1 MENGTVVDVKG
12 KNNVGVET
20 KKGLKKIHE
29 VLFVPELDQNLLSIG
44 QLCNMIMFF
53 ILKAVLVQFMKK
65 EKKNWL

>member
-53 ILKAVLVQFMKK
+53 ILKAVLVQFMMK